1 MRSITSKLNTLTK
14 LKLINSLIL
23 FIWWLIFNPGFYSGD
38 SIAII
43 QMAREGPL
51 NSGYTTIWAIFVKIL
66 TINGAHPEIGTL
78 FFSQLLAFSIATF
91 TYTFLRSKHMLWSS
105 GLICATPL
113 VGAMGITLWHDIPMA
128 SGFLLASAG
137 FQKLKNNDAHAYKY
151 LATGILFS
159 SFRYNGLPT
168 LLVTLIFLFSFRK
181 NRNVVIA
188 TTCILLV
195 IGGVTSVLNS
205 RFNPPIPTQSDGFIN
220 WMRYDLSCYA
230 ANSDDK
236 NFFQKEFG
244 DDSSIQDWSSKDA
257 CIWFNT
263 SEVFQNRSAVVDAQT
278 PSAWVEL
285 LKVQP
290 RFILTTHL
298 HRNAYLNPFPI
309 YGLPSIPFIHTTI
322 EETDVGIKFLN
333 SNLAERLRAY
343 PRIWNYFNFILGYS
357 GLWLL
362 IIFLIAFWKKNSSY
376 FGLGLL
382 GLVLSSGLFVFAI
395 ISDGRFTLFTLI
407 VGQLLA
413 LDILLKSF
421 PSISRIRQAFH
432 SKRRRSFE

>member
-1 MRSITSKLNTLTK
+1 
-14 LKLINSLIL
+14 
-23 FIWWLIFNPGFYSGD
+23 
-38 SIAII
+38 
-43 QMAREGPL
+43 
-51 NSGYTTIWAIFVKIL
+51 
-66 TINGAHPEIGTL
+66 
-78 FFSQLLAFSIATF
+78 
-91 TYTFLRSKHMLWSS
+91 
-105 GLICATPL
+105 
-113 VGAMGITLWHDIPMA
+113 
-128 SGFLLASAG
+128 
-137 FQKLKNNDAHAYKY
+137 
-151 LATGILFS
+151 
-159 SFRYNGLPT
+159 
-168 LLVTLIFLFSFRK
+168 
-181 NRNVVIA
+181 
-188 TTCILLV
+188 
-195 IGGVTSVLNS
+195 
-205 RFNPPIPTQSDGFIN
+205 
-220 WMRYDLSCYA
+220 MRYDLACYA

>member
-1 MRSITSKLNTLTK
+1 MRSINSKLSALAK
-14 LKLINSLIL
+14 LKLLNSLIL
-23 FIWWLIFNPGFYSGD
+23 LIWWLIFNPGFFSGD
-38 SIAII
+38 SIASI

-51 NSGYTTIWAIFVKIL
+51 NSGATAIWAIFVKIL
-66 TINGAHPEIGTL
+66 TINGEHPEIATL

-128 SGFLLASAG
+128 SGFLLAAAG
-137 FQKLKNNDAHAYKY
+137 FQKLKTNDSHAYKY
-151 LATGILFS
+151 LAVGILFS

-168 LLVTLIFLFSFRK
+168 LLVTLIILFSFRQ

-205 RFNPPIPTQSDGFIN
+205 RFNSPIPTQSDGFIN

-230 ANSDDK
+230 AKSNDK

-244 DDSSIQDWSSKDA
+244 SSSSLQDWSSKDA

-263 SEVFQNRSAVVDAQT
+263 SQVFQNRSAVVDAQI
-278 PSAWVEL
+278 PSAWIEL

-290 RFILTTHL
+290 KFILTTHL
-298 HRNAYLNPFPI
+298 HRNAYLNPLPV
-309 YGLPSIPFIHTTI
+309 YGLPSAPFIHTTI

-333 SNLAERLRAY
+333 TNLTERLRVY
-343 PRIWNYFNFILGYS
+343 PRVWNYFNFIFGYS

-362 IIFLIAFWKKNSSY
+362 FIFLMAFWKKSSSY

-382 GLVLSSGLFVFAI
+382 GLVLSCGLFVFAI

-413 LDILLKSF
+413 LDNLLRKI
-421 PSISRIRQAFH
+421 PSISRIKHIFK
-432 SKRRRSFE
+432 SKWHRGFE